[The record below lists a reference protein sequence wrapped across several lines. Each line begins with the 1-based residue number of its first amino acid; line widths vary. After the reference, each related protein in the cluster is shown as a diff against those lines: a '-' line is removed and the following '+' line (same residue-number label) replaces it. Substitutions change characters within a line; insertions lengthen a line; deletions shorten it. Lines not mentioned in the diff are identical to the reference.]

1 MALKNNMKIHE
12 KLIEI
17 QKRIELRSADYR
29 SEYLNKINLSY
40 EHSKSARGNMGCSNL
55 AHAFASCDKSQQG
68 EAVDGAEVIGIISAY
83 NDMLSAHA
91 PLKDY
96 PDVIKKSASDRG
108 AIARVAGGVPAMC
121 DGITQG
127 EPGMELSL
135 FSRDVIALSTAVG
148 FSHNVFDAGLCL
160 GVCDKIVPGL
170 MIGALSFGHL
180 PIGFIPAGPMPT
192 GISNAEKSNTRKQ
205 FANGEVDRSTLISSE
220 QAAYH
225 TSGTCTFYGTA
236 NTNQLIMEVMGMQ
249 LPSSSFVPPE
259 SQERQMIIDST
270 VESLIELTKKGSKM
284 GEMLNAKSWVNGM
297 VGLIASGG
305 STNLTIHLIAMA
317 EAGGYKITLEDMDE
331 LSAVIPTITSVYP
344 NGSADVNEFHNAGGV
359 AAFIGSLL
367 DGGYLFSDVQ
377 TLLGDSLEVYRNKL
391 EIKNNKL
398 VWNNPAKILDQSIIR
413 DCFNPFNSSGGLKL
427 VNGNIGKGIIKTSS
441 LTEPEAEIVAPVSVF
456 NDQETVLEAF
466 GTGRLNKDCIIVVR
480 GQGPSANGMPE
491 LHKLTSPL
499 NVLQSKGYK
508 VAIITDGRM
517 SGASGSVPAVIHI
530 TPEAKLGGALAIIQD
545 GDIIKIDIINGVF
558 NLLVEDDLLVKRTP
572 MVFDDQPSGIGRELF
587 KSFRTS
593 VSSVETGASIF

>member
-270 VESLIELTKKGSKM
+270 VESLLELTKKGSKM

-377 TLLGDSLEVYRNKL
+377 TLLGDSLEAYRNKL

-398 VWNNPAKILDQSIIR
+398 VWENPAKILDQSIIR
-413 DCFNPFNSSGGLKL
+413 DSFNPFNSSGGLKL

-441 LTEPEAEIVAPVSVF
+441 LTEPDVDIVAPVSVF
-456 NDQETVLEAF
+456 NDQEAVLEAF

-530 TPEAKLGGALAIIQD
+530 TPEAKLGGTLAIIQD

-558 NLLVEDDLLVKRTP
+558 NLLVEDDLLVKRIP

>member
-441 LTEPEAEIVAPVSVF
+441 LTEPDAEIVAPVSVF

-530 TPEAKLGGALAIIQD
+530 TPEAKLGGTLAIIQD
-545 GDIIKIDIINGVF
+545 GDIIKIDIINGLF
-558 NLLVEDDLLVKRTP
+558 NLLVEDDLLVKRIP

>member
-377 TLLGDSLEVYRNKL
+377 TLLGDSLETYRNKL

-441 LTEPEAEIVAPVSVF
+441 LTEPDAEIVAPVSVF

-530 TPEAKLGGALAIIQD
+530 TPEAKLGGTLAIIQD

>member
-180 PIGFIPAGPMPT
+180 PIAFIPAGPMPT

-377 TLLGDSLEVYRNKL
+377 TLLGDSLEAYRNKL

-398 VWNNPAKILDQSIIR
+398 VWENPAKILDQSIIR
-413 DCFNPFNSSGGLKL
+413 DSFNPFNSSGGLKL

-456 NDQETVLEAF
+456 NDQEAVLEAF

-558 NLLVEDDLLVKRTP
+558 NLLVEDDLLVKRIP

>member
-398 VWNNPAKILDQSIIR
+398 VWKNPAKILDQSIIR
-413 DCFNPFNSSGGLKL
+413 DSFNPFNSSGGLKL

-456 NDQETVLEAF
+456 NNQEAVLEAF

-558 NLLVEDDLLVKRTP
+558 NLLVEDDLLVKRIP

>member
-377 TLLGDSLEVYRNKL
+377 TLLGDSLEAYRNKL

-398 VWNNPAKILDQSIIR
+398 VWENPAKILDQSIIR
-413 DCFNPFNSSGGLKL
+413 DSFNPFNSSGGLKL

-456 NDQETVLEAF
+456 NNQEAVLEAF

>member
-270 VESLIELTKKGSKM
+270 VESLLELTKKGSKM

-377 TLLGDSLEVYRNKL
+377 TLLGDSLEAYRNKL

-398 VWNNPAKILDQSIIR
+398 VWENPAKILDQSIIR
-413 DCFNPFNSSGGLKL
+413 DSFNPFNSSGGLKL

-441 LTEPEAEIVAPVSVF
+441 LTEPDVDIVAPVSVF
-456 NDQETVLEAF
+456 NDQEAVLEAF

-530 TPEAKLGGALAIIQD
+530 TPEAKLGGTLAIIQD

>member
-1 MALKNNMKIHE
+1 
-12 KLIEI
+12 
-17 QKRIELRSADYR
+17 
-29 SEYLNKINLSY
+29 
-40 EHSKSARGNMGCSNL
+40 
-55 AHAFASCDKSQQG
+55 
-68 EAVDGAEVIGIISAY
+68 
-83 NDMLSAHA
+83 
-91 PLKDY
+91 
-96 PDVIKKSASDRG
+96 
-108 AIARVAGGVPAMC
+108 
-121 DGITQG
+121 
-127 EPGMELSL
+127 
-135 FSRDVIALSTAVG
+135 
-148 FSHNVFDAGLCL
+148 
-160 GVCDKIVPGL
+160 

-441 LTEPEAEIVAPVSVF
+441 LTEPDAEIVAPVSVF

-530 TPEAKLGGALAIIQD
+530 TPEAKLGGTLAIIQD

>member
-456 NDQETVLEAF
+456 NNQEAVLEAF

-530 TPEAKLGGALAIIQD
+530 TPEAKLGGTLAIIQD

-558 NLLVEDDLLVKRTP
+558 NLLVEDDLLVKRIP

>member
-377 TLLGDSLEVYRNKL
+377 TLLGDSLEAYRNKL

-398 VWNNPAKILDQSIIR
+398 VWENPAKILDQSIIR
-413 DCFNPFNSSGGLKL
+413 DSFNPFNSSGGLKL

-441 LTEPEAEIVAPVSVF
+441 LTEPDAEIVAPVSVF
-456 NDQETVLEAF
+456 NNQEAVLEAF

-530 TPEAKLGGALAIIQD
+530 TPEAKLGGTLAIIQD

-558 NLLVEDDLLVKRTP
+558 NLLVEDDLLVKRIP

>member
-377 TLLGDSLEVYRNKL
+377 TLLGDSLEAYRNKL

-398 VWNNPAKILDQSIIR
+398 VWENPAKILDQSIIR
-413 DCFNPFNSSGGLKL
+413 DSFNPFNSSGGLKL

-441 LTEPEAEIVAPVSVF
+441 LTEPDAEIVAPVSVF
-456 NDQETVLEAF
+456 NDQEAVLEAF

-530 TPEAKLGGALAIIQD
+530 TPEAKLGGTLAIIQD

-558 NLLVEDDLLVKRTP
+558 NLLVEDDLLVKRIP

>member
-377 TLLGDSLEVYRNKL
+377 TLLGDSLEAYRNKL

-398 VWNNPAKILDQSIIR
+398 VWENPAKILDQSIIR
-413 DCFNPFNSSGGLKL
+413 DSFNPFNSSGGLKL

-441 LTEPEAEIVAPVSVF
+441 LTEPDVDIVAPVSVF
-456 NDQETVLEAF
+456 NDQEAVLEAF

-530 TPEAKLGGALAIIQD
+530 TPEAKLGGTLAIIQD
-545 GDIIKIDIINGVF
+545 GDIIKIDIINGLF
-558 NLLVEDDLLVKRTP
+558 NLLVEDDLLVKRIP

>member
-270 VESLIELTKKGSKM
+270 VESLLELTKKGSKM

-377 TLLGDSLEVYRNKL
+377 TLLGDSLEAYRNKL

-398 VWNNPAKILDQSIIR
+398 VWENPAKILDQSIIR
-413 DCFNPFNSSGGLKL
+413 DSFNPFNSSGGLKL

-441 LTEPEAEIVAPVSVF
+441 LTEPDAEIVAPVSVF
-456 NDQETVLEAF
+456 NDQEAVLEAF

-530 TPEAKLGGALAIIQD
+530 TPEAKLGGTLAIIQD

>member
-29 SEYLNKINLSY
+29 SKYLNKINLSY

-270 VESLIELTKKGSKM
+270 VESLLELTKKGSKM

-377 TLLGDSLEVYRNKL
+377 TLLGDSLEAYRNKL

-398 VWNNPAKILDQSIIR
+398 VWENPAKILDQSIIR
-413 DCFNPFNSSGGLKL
+413 DSFNPFNSSGGLKL

-441 LTEPEAEIVAPVSVF
+441 LTEPDAEIVAPVSVF
-456 NDQETVLEAF
+456 NDQEAVLEAF

-530 TPEAKLGGALAIIQD
+530 TPEAKLGGTLAIIQD
-545 GDIIKIDIINGVF
+545 GDIIKIDIINGLF
-558 NLLVEDDLLVKRTP
+558 NLLVEDDLLVKRIP
-572 MVFDDQPSGIGRELF
+572 MIFDDQPSGIGRELF

>member
-270 VESLIELTKKGSKM
+270 VESLLELTKKGSKM

-377 TLLGDSLEVYRNKL
+377 TLLGDSLEAYRNKL

-398 VWNNPAKILDQSIIR
+398 VWENPAKILDQSIIR

-441 LTEPEAEIVAPVSVF
+441 LTEPDAEIVAPVSVF

-558 NLLVEDDLLVKRTP
+558 NLLVEDDLLVKRIP

>member
-17 QKRIELRSADYR
+17 QKRIELRSTDYR

-270 VESLIELTKKGSKM
+270 VESLLELTKKGSKM

-377 TLLGDSLEVYRNKL
+377 TLLGDSLEAYRNKL

-398 VWNNPAKILDQSIIR
+398 VWENPAKILDQSIIR

-441 LTEPEAEIVAPVSVF
+441 LTEPDAEIVAPVSVF

-530 TPEAKLGGALAIIQD
+530 TPEAKLGGTLAIIQD

>member
-270 VESLIELTKKGSKM
+270 VESLLELTKKGSKM

-377 TLLGDSLEVYRNKL
+377 TLLGDSLEAYRNKL

-398 VWNNPAKILDQSIIR
+398 VWENPAKILDQSIIR
-413 DCFNPFNSSGGLKL
+413 DSFNPFNSSGGLKL

-456 NDQETVLEAF
+456 NDQEAVLEAF

-530 TPEAKLGGALAIIQD
+530 TPEAKLGGTLAIIQD

-558 NLLVEDDLLVKRTP
+558 NLLVEDDLLVKRIP

>member
-1 MALKNNMKIHE
+1 MKIHE

-270 VESLIELTKKGSKM
+270 VESLLELTKKGSKM

-377 TLLGDSLEVYRNKL
+377 TLLGDSLEAYRNKL

-398 VWNNPAKILDQSIIR
+398 VWENPAKILDQSIIR
-413 DCFNPFNSSGGLKL
+413 DSFNPFNSSGGLKL

-456 NDQETVLEAF
+456 NNQEAVLEAF

-530 TPEAKLGGALAIIQD
+530 TPEAKLGGTLAIIQD

-558 NLLVEDDLLVKRTP
+558 NLLVEDDLLVKRIP

>member
-441 LTEPEAEIVAPVSVF
+441 LTEPDAEIVAPVSVF

-545 GDIIKIDIINGVF
+545 GDIIKIDITNGLF
-558 NLLVEDDLLVKRTP
+558 NLLVEDDLLVKRIP